1 MFYDYKH
8 NKDYGAF
15 KAAVLKLFVAKHPFN
30 TMQVKKDLKHFPA
43 EVWNLDKKDLL
54 MYSSSRA
61 ATTMRSSSSS
71 ACTLRGSFLT

>member
-1 MFYDYKH
+1 MQALTASCTELLFNLVLMFYDYKH

-43 EVWNLDKKDLL
+43 EV
-54 MYSSSRA
+54 
-61 ATTMRSSSSS
+61 
-71 ACTLRGSFLT
+71 